1 MNRLRVKAA
10 MTKRIVPT
18 VTESGGNVFAD
29 LDLPESGELLAKA
42 RLASLIASII
52 ESRGLTQAEAGR
64 VLGATQPIVS
74 NLRRGRLSGFSLDR
88 LLRFLNALG
97 RDVEI
102 RVAASSSR
110 RGAARTTVE
119 PA

>member
-1 MNRLRVKAA
+1 MKRKA
-10 MTKRIVPT
+10 PC

-29 LDLPESGELLAKA
+29 LGLPESGELLAKA
-42 RLASLIASII
+42 RLASMIAGII
-52 ESRGLTQAEAGR
+52 ESRGLTQAEAAG
-64 VLGATQPIVS
+64 VLGATQPSVS
-74 NLRRGRLSGFSLDR
+74 NLRCGRLSGFSLDR

-102 RVAASSSR
+102 RVVSRSSR
-110 RGAARTTVE
+110 SGAARTTVM

>member
-1 MNRLRVKAA
+1 
-10 MTKRIVPT
+10 MTKPT
-18 VTESGGNVFAD
+18 PPPVIESSGNVFTD
-29 LDLPESGELLAKA
+29 LELPESGELLAKA
-42 RLASLIASII
+42 RLASMIASIV
-52 ESRGLTQAEAGR
+52 EARGLSQAQAAR

-74 NLRRGRLSGFSLDR
+74 NLSRGRLSGFSLDR

-102 RVAASSSR
+102 RVAPSSSR
-110 RGAARTTVE
+110 RAAARTTVE

>member
-1 MNRLRVKAA
+1 
-10 MTKRIVPT
+10 MTKRKVPT

-42 RLASLIASII
+42 HLASMIAAII
-52 ESRGLTQAEAGR
+52 ESRGLTQGEAAR

-102 RVAASSSR
+102 RVASSSGR

-119 PA
+119 PV

>member
-1 MNRLRVKAA
+1 MKRKA
-10 MTKRIVPT
+10 PH

-29 LDLPESGELLAKA
+29 LDLPGSGELLAKA
-42 RLASLIASII
+42 RLASMIAAII
-52 ESRGLTQAEAGR
+52 ESRGLTQAEAAR

-102 RVAASSSR
+102 RVVSRSSR
-110 RGAARTTVE
+110 SGAARTTVK

>member
-1 MNRLRVKAA
+1 
-10 MTKRIVPT
+10 MTKQITPSVI
-18 VTESGGNVFAD
+18 ESGGNVFAD
-29 LDLPESGELLAKA
+29 LDLPESEQTLAKA
-42 RLASLIASII
+42 RLASMIASII
-52 ESRGLTQAEAGR
+52 ESRGLTQAEAAR

-102 RVAASSSR
+102 RVALTSSR
-110 RGAARTTVE
+110 RGVARTTVE

>member
-1 MNRLRVKAA
+1 M
-10 MTKRIVPT
+10 KRKTPHI
-18 VTESGGNVFAD
+18 TESGGNVFAD
-29 LDLPESGELLAKA
+29 LSLPASGELLAKA
-42 RLASLIASII
+42 RLASMIAGII
-52 ESRGLTQAEAGR
+52 ESRGLTQAEAAR
-64 VLGATQPIVS
+64 VLDATQPIVS

-102 RVAASSSR
+102 RVVSRSSQS
-110 RGAARTTVE
+110 GAARTTVK

>member
-1 MNRLRVKAA
+1 
-10 MTKRIVPT
+10 MTKRKAPA
-18 VTESGGNVFAD
+18 VTKSGGNVFAD
-29 LDLPESGELLAKA
+29 LDLPDSQELLAKA
-42 RLASLIASII
+42 RLARLIASII
-52 ESRGLTQAEAGR
+52 ESHGLTQAEAAR

-110 RGAARTTVE
+110 RGPARTTVE
-119 PA
+119 PV